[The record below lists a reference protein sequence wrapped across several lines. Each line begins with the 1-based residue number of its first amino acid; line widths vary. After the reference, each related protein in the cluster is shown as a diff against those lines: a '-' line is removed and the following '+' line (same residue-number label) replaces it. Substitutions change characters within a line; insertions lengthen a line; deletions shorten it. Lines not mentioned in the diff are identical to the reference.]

1 MASAH
6 RQSPP
11 IDRPTGSSCTESRPG
26 CHRDHLT
33 SAASSSAKPT
43 GLRAA
48 SGAAGSNCPCIRL
61 IARARIY
68 LDDALRRLEADR
80 PRSALSAALEP
91 SIHPSRSSSKCS
103 TRRLCAN
110 GLSRDYLIR
119 LRVLVARFENFCDHS
134 LRPRKQFVCCVP
146 ACCRWL
152 ESKRTAAVGRRTF
165 ACASD
170 KCGWAIRRL
179 RSARRFVQICRPA
192 LLSWGLGA

>member
-1 MASAH
+1 M
-6 RQSPP
+6 
-11 IDRPTGSSCTESRPG
+11 D
-26 CHRDHLT
+26 
-33 SAASSSAKPT
+33 
-43 GLRAA
+43 
-48 SGAAGSNCPCIRL
+48 
-61 IARARIY
+61 
-68 LDDALRRLEADR
+68 
-80 PRSALSAALEP
+80 
-91 SIHPSRSSSKCS
+91 
-103 TRRLCAN
+103 
-110 GLSRDYLIR
+110 SRDYLIR

-192 LLSWGLGA
+192 LLPWGLRAQGHPRAPLRQRFRALASCCARMLKWPRMASSSQLQSPDRLAARICTERRLVSSRRVHALGARRSGSARWIGGAESPRSTRAVSNPASSCRLGNDRIGARARGV